1 MAAEKKI
8 VLENTSRRD
17 ALIEVEKKYQK
28 IWAEK
33 KIFEQN
39 APDTNEVLALSDEE
53 LHKKYPKFMATMA
66 YPYMNGVLHAGH
78 AFTLSKAEF
87 TTGYQRMLGKRALFP
102 LGFHCTGLP
111 IKAAADKLKR
121 EIELFG
127 ENFDSKQEIEE
138 AQNTEGVFNEE
149 VERDPTKFKSSKS
162 KAVAKHGTANYQ
174 YEIML
179 QLGIP
184 RKEIH
189 KFADATYWIQYFPP
203 LCQRDCRSLGT
214 RIDWRRAMVTTDHNP
229 YYDAFVRWQ
238 MNTEYAAGKIKFGK
252 RYTIFSPK
260 DNQPCMDHDRQ
271 SGEGVGAQEYV
282 GIRIAVTKVGPNAS
296 AELQDF
302 ASKNKIFLVAATLR
316 PETMYGQTCC
326 FVSSKINYGIYPS
339 LKKGEYLVC
348 TERAYRNMCYQDL
361 TPERGVCD
369 AVLTVTGLQL
379 FGSEIVA
386 PLAQY
391 SVLHVL
397 PMESILPNKGTGV
410 VACVPSDSPDDFITV
425 QDIRKKPEYYGVDT
439 SWIPPPE
446 VSVIFTP
453 KYGNLTAKTLVEQL
467 KINSPKEKE
476 KLAEAKEVAYRE
488 GFYNGLMNIGT
499 YKGSKVEDVK
509 GKIRDELLA
518 NGQAFIY
525 SEPEKQ
531 VVSRSGDDCIVS
543 LEDQWYND
551 YGEAT
556 WRAGTE
562 AILRQMNLYSDDVH
576 SQFEGVL
583 AWLKQWALSRTY
595 GLGSKIPWDPQFLVE
610 SLSDSTIYMAYYT
623 VSHLLH
629 ADSYGRETG
638 ELNISADQMT
648 DEIWNYIFNRSNE
661 LSDAVSIPQEKLNRL
676 RAEFRYFY
684 PLDMRVSAKD
694 LIGNHLTMC
703 LYVHQAVFPPELC
716 PKSFRVNGHL
726 LLNGEKMSKST
737 GNFLT
742 LNQMI
747 KKYGADASRIALADA
762 GDSME
767 DANFDESSANAA
779 ILRLHNLREW
789 LEQTLSSDA
798 QLRGTTEGFFDE
810 AFNAEMDEIIV
821 DTKAAY
827 DATNFRAALK
837 RGLFDLQISRDYYR
851 DVCKSINIGM
861 SRELVRRFAEVQALL
876 LTPIAPH
883 FADYVWCEL
892 LNNHSSVQD
901 ALFPSIPENF
911 GQKQRGIIDAVNY
924 IREVARS
931 VRETESQLLKKKKKV
946 LVFDAKVPS
955 KLTVYVALQYP
966 DWQNDY
972 VELLRNSLE
981 TVKIEDLM
989 SPEFKKECGK
999 LGDPKRGMQLVN
1011 TLRTQIAASPE
1022 ASDTILNRKLTFD
1035 ETEVIKKCFDILK
1048 LSAMATNVVEVQV
1061 IVLDDGKGKDLMTGE
1076 PVEVPNSKAIAD
1088 AVPGTPGI
1096 TIVNLEGLN

>member
-1 MAAEKKI
+1 MAAEKTL

-28 IWAEK
+28 IWSDEK
-33 KIFEQN
+33 TFEQN
-39 APDTNEVLALSDEE
+39 APDTDEVLALSDEE

-121 EIELFG
+121 EVELFG
-127 ENFDSKQEIEE
+127 KNFDSKQDVEE
-138 AQNTEGVFNEE
+138 EQQTVETSKEE
-149 VERDPTKFKSSKS
+149 VDRDPTKFKSSKS
-162 KAVAKHGTANYQ
+162 KAVAKQGSAKYQ

-179 QLGIP
+179 QLGIS
-184 RKEIH
+184 REEIY

-203 LCQRDCRSLGT
+203 LCQRDCRLLGA
-214 RIDWRRAMVTTDHNP
+214 RIDWRRSMVTTDYNP

-260 DNQPCMDHDRQ
+260 DNQACMDHDRQ

-282 GIRIAVTKVGPNAS
+282 GIRIEITKLGPNAS
-296 AELQDF
+296 SELQDF

-326 FVSSKINYGIYPS
+326 FVSSKINYGVYPS

-361 TPERGVCD
+361 TPERGVCE
-369 AVLTVTGLQL
+369 AALTVPGSQI
-379 FGSEIVA
+379 FGSEISA

-391 SVLHVL
+391 PVLHVL
-397 PMESILPNKGTGV
+397 PMETILPNKGTGV
-410 VACVPSDSPDDFITV
+410 VTCVPSDSPDDFITV
-425 QDIRKKPEYYGVDT
+425 QDIRKKPDFYGVDA
-439 SWIPPPE
+439 SWIPPSE
-446 VSVIFTP
+446 VSVISTP
-453 KYGNLTAKTLVEQL
+453 KFGDFTAKTLVEQL
-467 KINSPKEKE
+467 KIVSPKEKE
-476 KLAEAKEVAYRE
+476 KLADAKEAAYKE
-488 GFYNGLMNIGT
+488 GFYNGLMNIGA
-499 YKGSKVEDVK
+499 YKGAKVEDVK
-509 GKIRDELLA
+509 GKIREELLA
-518 NGQAFIY
+518 NGQAFSY

-531 VVSRSGDDCIVS
+531 VVSRSGDHCIVS

-551 YGEAT
+551 YGEPT

-562 AILRQMNLYSDDVH
+562 AILHQMNLYSDDVL

-583 AWLKQWALSRTY
+583 AWIKQWALSRTY

-629 ADSYGRETG
+629 ADSFGQEAG
-638 ELNISADQMT
+638 ELHISADQMT
-648 DEIWNYIFNRSNE
+648 DEVWNYIFNRSNE
-661 LSDAVSIPQEKLNRL
+661 LSSAVSIPQESLNRL

-716 PKSFRVNGHL
+716 PQSFRVNGHL

-747 KKYGADASRIALADA
+747 QKYGADASRIALADA

-789 LEQTLSSDA
+789 LEQTLSPDA
-798 QLRGTTEGFFDE
+798 QLRESNEGFFDD

-821 DTKAAY
+821 DAKAAY

-861 SRELVRRFAEVQALL
+861 SRKLVKRFAEVQALL

-883 FADYVWCEL
+883 FAEYVWREL
-892 LNNHSSVQD
+892 LHNPSSVQD
-901 ALFPSIPENF
+901 AHFPSTSEKF
-911 GQKQRGIIDAVNY
+911 GQKQRSLIDALNY

-931 VRETESQLLKKKKKV
+931 VRETEGQLLKKKKKGP
-946 LVFDAKVPS
+946 VFDAKAPS
-955 KLTVYVALQYP
+955 KLSIYVALQYP
-966 DWQNDY
+966 DWQDGY
-972 VELLRNSLE
+972 VELLRKSLE
-981 TVKIEDLM
+981 TVKIDDLM

-999 LGDPKRGMQLVN
+999 LGDAKRGMQLVN
-1011 TLRTQIAASPE
+1011 TLRTQIAATPE
-1022 ASDTILNRKLTFD
+1022 SSDAILNRKLAFN

-1048 LSAMATNVVEVQV
+1048 LSAMATNVVDVQV
-1061 IVLDDGKGKDLMTGE
+1061 IVLDNGKGRDLMTGN
-1076 PVEVPNSKAIAD
+1076 PAEVPNSKAISD
-1088 AVPGTPGI
+1088 ASPGAPGI
-1096 TIVNLEGLN
+1096 TIVNLEGSS